1 VANEVEAEHQA
12 IILGAEQGR
21 CRVRMIK
28 LAKLDYLD
36 PDIVTAIVEGRRPL
50 NLRPGKLLAADLPLA
65 WADQRQL
72 LRFG

>member
-1 VANEVEAEHQA
+1 
-12 IILGAEQGR
+12 
-21 CRVRMIK
+21 MMK

-36 PDIVTAIVEGRRPL
+36 PYIVNAIAEGRKPL
-50 NLRPGKLLAADLPLA
+50 NLRPGKLLVADLHLA

>member
-1 VANEVEAEHQA
+1 
-12 IILGAEQGR
+12 
-21 CRVRMIK
+21 MTK

-36 PDIVTAIVEGRRPL
+36 PYIVTAIVEGRQPL
-50 NLRPGKLLAADLPLA
+50 NVSPGKLLAADLHLA

>member
-1 VANEVEAEHQA
+1 
-12 IILGAEQGR
+12 
-21 CRVRMIK
+21 MMK

-72 LRFG
+72 LGFG